1 MALVCETTSDRS
13 PTRDPGVIFPAE
25 IWRDILRR
33 SINPY
38 RGYWCH
44 VIRAREIASMVSS
57 SWRGTVKGSPE
68 LWCKLYLTDAFSTR
82 YMRWC
87 LENTGKTTDILD
99 IDPRGDFLHNH
110 FDLVQDMAGRVCEVM
125 VRSVGDDD
133 IIALLRA
140 LSDLHTPRLNTLQF
154 FSNVPAV
161 GLESLVCPAGIRLQC
176 LTLQCFKPLWRQPE
190 VYRTLTKLS
199 LARFTGTLAL
209 EWVLLHFVLSECG
222 ELRDLEISQCS
233 CTGWKAGTRAV
244 VPSVECLTWRIE
256 DQQDAEFMGRVELPA
271 LRAFSL
277 QLEHGV
283 TLSMVAAIVPKML
296 GDAASITLAV
306 TGFQVDDLVS
316 AVPLFAN
323 VAFLNVRQCGQF
335 AIESLLQVVAVGG
348 RNLAGVTLLKVKG
361 ALTSTEAESLLRG
374 PFSGNLR
381 IVSWESLKI
390 GCPLRSGSGFWT
402 AEK

>member
-1 MALVCETTSDRS
+1 MALVWETTSDRS

-25 IWRDILRR
+25 IWRDILRM

-38 RGYWCH
+38 RGYWRH
-44 VIRAREIASMVSS
+44 VIRAREIASMVST
-57 SWRGTVKGSPE
+57 SWRATVKGSPE

-87 LENTGKTTDILD
+87 LENTGKTTDIFLD

-125 VRSVGDDD
+125 
-133 IIALLRA
+133 
-140 LSDLHTPRLNTLQF
+140 
-154 FSNVPAV
+154 
-161 GLESLVCPAGIRLQC
+161 
-176 LTLQCFKPLWRQPE
+176 PE

-209 EWVLLHFVLSECG
+209 EWVLLHFVLSECE
-222 ELRDLEISQCS
+222 ELRDLEISRCS
-233 CTGWKAGTRAV
+233 CTGWEAGTRAV

-256 DQQDAEFMGRVELPA
+256 DQQDAEFMGRVDLPA

-296 GDAASITLAV
+296 GDAESITLAV
-306 TGFQVDDLVS
+306 AGFQVDDLVS

-361 ALTSTEAESLLRG
+361 ALTSAEAESLLRG

-381 IVSWESLKI
+381 IVSREPLEIGVPVTFREWSLDRGEVKQRVVEDSLD
-390 GCPLRSGSGFWT
+390 G
-402 AEK
+402 